1 MLHIDIRLIIKLL
14 NLGNHGIHTIN
25 SGISCVSDQ
34 RQWLPWSFVIS
45 AERIIEDHESV
56 MEVLSGWGMDTDSR
70 LYFRKNYAKYEFFR
84 KPLVS
89 VCFVLFTVGLIHSVR
104 TTVTTERC
112 TLLL

>member
-1 MLHIDIRLIIKLL
+1 MRFRS
-14 NLGNHGIHTIN
+14 TTP
-25 SGISCVSDQ
+25 
-34 RQWLPWSFVIS
+34 WLPWSFLIS

-89 VCFVLFTVGLIHSVR
+89 VF
-104 TTVTTERC
+104 C
-112 TLLL
+112 TLYCWLDPFSAHDCNH

>member
-1 MLHIDIRLIIKLL
+1 MRSK
-14 NLGNHGIHTIN
+14 T
-25 SGISCVSDQ
+25 
-34 RQWLPWSFVIS
+34 QWLPSSFLIS

-89 VCFVLFTVGLIHSVR
+89 VCFVLFTVGMIQSMC
-104 TTVTTERC
+104 TTVTTEGC

>member
-1 MLHIDIRLIIKLL
+1 MCFQSKTLL
-14 NLGNHGIHTIN
+14 FL
-25 SGISCVSDQ
+25 
-34 RQWLPWSFVIS
+34 LPLLIS

-89 VCFVLFTVGLIHSVR
+89 VRFVLFIVGMIQVDMHY
-104 TTVTTERC
+104 C
-112 TLLL
+112 NH